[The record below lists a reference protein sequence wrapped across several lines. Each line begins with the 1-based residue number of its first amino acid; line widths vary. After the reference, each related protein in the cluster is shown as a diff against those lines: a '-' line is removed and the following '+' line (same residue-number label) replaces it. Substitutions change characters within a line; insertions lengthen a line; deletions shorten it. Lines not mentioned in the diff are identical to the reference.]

1 MKRTILAIC
10 LLLSA
15 FSFGQDEVKVTPDT
29 GLVTIS
35 SKGSDVRSVLFD
47 LFSQS
52 KKSFV
57 LEPNTRFVLYLAL
70 AGVPFDEA
78 LEIVCHSAN
87 LKYEVNNDIY
97 YISKQDP
104 ASNAKPAPVA
114 APVKVLGKL
123 SDQDLQKS
131 VTTRLTKADIR
142 DVFAEFSTQSGI
154 TIEVDKKVPGYKV
167 DAFLVKT
174 SLKYALDVV
183 TKAAG
188 LTYTRTDNKSLKI
201 EVKAKE

>member
-1 MKRTILAIC
+1 MKKTLLAIC
-10 LLLSA
+10 LLLSS
-15 FSFGQDEVKVTPDT
+15 FSFAQDVQVTPES

-35 SKGSDVRSVLFD
+35 SKGTDVRTVLFD
-47 LFSQS
+47 LFSQA
-52 KKSFV
+52 KKNFV
-57 LEPNTRFVLYLAL
+57 LEPNARFVLYLAL

-87 LKYEVNNDIY
+87 LKYEIVNDIY
-97 YISKQDP
+97 YISKEDP

-114 APVKVLGKL
+114 APVKSLGKL
-123 SDQDLQKS
+123 SDADLQKS
-131 VTTRLTKADIR
+131 VTTRLSKADIR
-142 DVFAEFSTQSGI
+142 DVFAEFSTQTGV

-201 EVKAKE
+201 EVKPKA